1 MSLLLTLTYFTPC
14 SSVLIVNFEYVIADG
29 VQGKTNTFLSFIIIQ
44 KVFSEDINYNLMLKN
59 KKKQEESDYNI
70 SFLPFYAYKFT
81 NKR

>member
-1 MSLLLTLTYFTPC
+1 M
-14 SSVLIVNFEYVIADG
+14 
-29 VQGKTNTFLSFIIIQ
+29 IIQ